1 MKMNPVDKDMRIAQL
16 EDEISRR
23 QATIDTLT
31 LVNAQLHASI
41 ETLNETI
48 LELNQTIKDLKES
61 LNKNSRNS
69 SKPPSSD
76 GPRKPPRNRSL
87 RTSSGKPKGGQP
99 NHPGKSLNIDTS
111 KVDSYVNHVA
121 PGCEHC
127 PHKAECM
134 ARAAIT
140 DRHYVLDIAFKKT
153 LVCHQTVRMTS
164 CCMSHTDLEGT
175 FPKEASAPVRYG
187 DTLTAF
193 AVTLNTIGA
202 MSINRI
208 NSVLSDAFA
217 LPVSVGTIASMVKR
231 CAEGLKDTV
240 KTIRSLVAG
249 SPVANFD
256 ETGTRVDGR
265 NKWIHTACTD
275 KFTYLFYSAKRGWKG
290 MEEAGVLNVFAGIA
304 VHDCWKPYWHFEG
317 ITHAICNAHLL
328 RELKGIIE
336 NHPEQTWPIKFIDLL
351 IEALDIV
358 KKAKEQGRYSLPD
371 EYLQRYDAR
380 YDEIMMLAH
389 EENPYPEPP
398 PEKKR
403 GRKKKGKVLSLI
415 ERLEEY
421 KASVCLFLKNFDVP
435 FDNNSAERSFRHV
448 KVKTKVSGC
457 FRTEDGVRDY
467 VAIMSYVGTAQKHGI
482 NPFSAILSAVS
493 GMPEVIFAS

>member
-1 MKMNPVDKDMRIAQL
+1 
-16 EDEISRR
+16 
-23 QATIDTLT
+23 
-31 LVNAQLHASI
+31 
-41 ETLNETI
+41 
-48 LELNQTIKDLKES
+48 
-61 LNKNSRNS
+61 
-69 SKPPSSD
+69 
-76 GPRKPPRNRSL
+76 
-87 RTSSGKPKGGQP
+87 
-99 NHPGKSLNIDTS
+99 
-111 KVDSYVNHVA
+111 
-121 PGCEHC
+121 
-127 PHKAECM
+127 M

-482 NPFSAILSAVS
+482 NPVTNHHFKWWF
-493 GMPEVIFAS
+493 E

>member
-1 MKMNPVDKDMRIAQL
+1 MKMEPVDKDMRIAQL
-16 EDEISRR
+16 EDEVSRR

-31 LVNAQLHASI
+31 LINAQLHASI
-41 ETLNETI
+41 ESLNETI

-61 LNKNSRNS
+61 MNKNSRNS

-76 GPRKPPRNRSL
+76 GLRKPPRNKSL

-99 NHPGKSLNIDTS
+99 DHPGKSLNIDTS

-231 CAEGLKDTV
+231 CAEGAEGHGKND
-240 KTIRSLVAG
+240 
-249 SPVANFD
+249 P
-256 ETGTRVDGR
+256 
-265 NKWIHTACTD
+265 
-275 KFTYLFYSAKRGWKG
+275 
-290 MEEAGVLNVFAGIA
+290 FA
-304 VHDCWKPYWHFEG
+304 
-317 ITHAICNAHLL
+317 
-328 RELKGIIE
+328 
-336 NHPEQTWPIKFIDLL
+336 
-351 IEALDIV
+351 
-358 KKAKEQGRYSLPD
+358 
-371 EYLQRYDAR
+371 
-380 YDEIMMLAH
+380 
-389 EENPYPEPP
+389 
-398 PEKKR
+398 R
-403 GRKKKGKVLSLI
+403 GRFPGSEL
-415 ERLEEY
+415 
-421 KASVCLFLKNFDVP
+421 
-435 FDNNSAERSFRHV
+435 
-448 KVKTKVSGC
+448 
-457 FRTEDGVRDY
+457 
-467 VAIMSYVGTAQKHGI
+467 
-482 NPFSAILSAVS
+482 
-493 GMPEVIFAS
+493 

>member
-1 MKMNPVDKDMRIAQL
+1 MKMKPVDKDMRIAQL
-16 EDEISRR
+16 EDEVRR
-23 QATIDTLT
+23 LQAMIDTLT
-31 LVNAQLHASI
+31 SINIQLHASI
-41 ETLNETI
+41 ESLNGTI
-48 LELNQTIKDLKES
+48 LELNQTIKELKER

-76 GPRKPPRNRSL
+76 GPGKPPRSRSL

-99 NHPGKSLNIDTS
+99 DHPGKSLNIDTS
-111 KVDSYVNHVA
+111 KVDRYVNHIA
-121 PGCEHC
+121 PGCENC

-134 ARAAIT
+134 AKAAVT
-140 DRHYVLDIAFKKT
+140 DRHYVLDIAFSKT

-164 CCMSHTDLEGT
+164 CRMSHTDLEGA
-175 FPKEASAPVRYG
+175 FPKEANAPVRYG

-231 CAEGLKDTV
+231 CADGLKGTV

-249 SPVANFD
+249 SPVVNFD

-275 KFTYLFYSAKRGWKG
+275 KYTYLSYSAKRGWKG

-304 VHDCWKPYWHFEG
+304 VHDCWKPYWHFKG
-317 ITHAICNAHLL
+317 ITHATCNVHLL
-328 RELKGIIE
+328 RELNGIIE
-336 NHPEQTWPIKFIDLL
+336 NHPEQTWPKKFIDLL
-351 IEALDIV
+351 LEALDIV

-380 YDEIMMLAH
+380 YDEIMKLAH

-398 PEKKR
+398 PGKKR

-467 VAIMSYVGTAQKHGI
+467 VTIMSYVGTAQKQGI

-493 GMPEVIFAS
+493 GMPEVIFVG